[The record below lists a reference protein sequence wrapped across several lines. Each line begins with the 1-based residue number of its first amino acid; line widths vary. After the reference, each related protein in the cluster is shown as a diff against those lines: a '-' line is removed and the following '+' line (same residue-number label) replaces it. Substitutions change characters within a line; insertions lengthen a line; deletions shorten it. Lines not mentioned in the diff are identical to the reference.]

1 MKPDLSTEPR
11 IIDAKTRWG
20 LVDLRDLWYYRDLLY
35 FLVWRD
41 IKVRY
46 AQSVLGVGW
55 AVIQPVFLMIV
66 FTLVFGR
73 LARLDSDGAPYAI
86 FSYVALVPWTY
97 FSNALTD
104 STTSLVQNSALIT
117 KVYFPRIILP
127 LSAIL
132 SKLIDF
138 AIALILV
145 IVLLVWYKTVPNVGV
160 AVIPLLVLLMILTA
174 AGLGIWLASLAI
186 QYRDIKYAL
195 TFIIQMLMFAS
206 PVVYPLNMV
215 PERYQFLYSLNPMV
229 GVIEGFRSA
238 FLATNPMPWNLIG
251 SGFCVAIALL
261 VAGTFYFRRNEE
273 SFADVV

>member
-1 MKPDLSTEPR
+1 MKPNVSTEPR
-11 IIDAKTRWG
+11 VIDAKTRWG

-35 FLVWRD
+35 FLIWRD

-127 LSAIL
+127 LSSIL

-138 AIALILV
+138 TIALGLV
-145 IVLLVWYKTVPNVGV
+145 IALLVWYKTVPNVGV

-174 AGLGIWLASLAI
+174 AGLGIWMASLAI

-215 PERYQFLYSLNPMV
+215 PERYQILYSLNPMV

-251 SGFCVAIALL
+251 IGFCVAIALL

>member
-1 MKPDLSTEPR
+1 MKPNLSTEPR
-11 IIDAKTRWG
+11 VIDAKTRWG

-35 FLVWRD
+35 FLIWRD

-127 LSAIL
+127 LSSIL
-132 SKLIDF
+132 SKLVDF
-138 AIALILV
+138 TIALGLV
-145 IVLLVWYKTVPNVGV
+145 IALLVWYKTVPNVGV

-174 AGLGIWLASLAI
+174 AGLGIWMASLAI

-215 PERYQFLYSLNPMV
+215 PERYQILYSLNPMV

-251 SGFCVAIALL
+251 IGFCVAIALL

>member
-35 FLVWRD
+35 FLIWRD

-138 AIALILV
+138 AIALVLV
-145 IVLLVWYKTVPNVGV
+145 IGLLAWYKTVPNVGV

-238 FLATNPMPWNLIG
+238 FLTTNPMPWNPIAI
-251 SGFCVAIALL
+251 GFCVAIALL

>member
-127 LSAIL
+127 LSSIL

-138 AIALILV
+138 TIALGLV
-145 IVLLVWYKTVPNVGV
+145 IGLLVWYKTVPNVGV
-160 AVIPLLVLLMILTA
+160 AVIPLLVILMILTA
-174 AGLGIWLASLAI
+174 AGLGIWMASLAI

-215 PERYQFLYSLNPMV
+215 PERYQILYSLNPMV

-251 SGFCVAIALL
+251 IGFCVAIALL

>member
-145 IVLLVWYKTVPNVGV
+145 IGLLVWYKTVPNVGV

-251 SGFCVAIALL
+251 IGFCVAIALL

>member
-1 MKPDLSTEPR
+1 MKPVLSTEPR
-11 IIDAKTRWG
+11 VIDAKTRWG

-35 FLVWRD
+35 FLIWRD

-138 AIALILV
+138 AIALVLV
-145 IVLLVWYKTVPNVGV
+145 IGLLAWYKTVPNVGV

-174 AGLGIWLASLAI
+174 AGLGIWMASLAI

-251 SGFCVAIALL
+251 IGFCVAIALL

>member
-86 FSYVALVPWTY
+86 FSYVALVPWTD

-127 LSAIL
+127 LSSIL

-138 AIALILV
+138 TIALGLV
-145 IVLLVWYKTVPNVGV
+145 IGLLVWYNTVPNVGV
-160 AVIPLLVLLMILTA
+160 TVIPLLVLLMILTA
-174 AGLGIWLASLAI
+174 AGLRIWMASLAI

-215 PERYQFLYSLNPMV
+215 PERYQILYSLNPMV

-251 SGFCVAIALL
+251 IGFCVAIALL

>member
-20 LVDLRDLWYYRDLLY
+20 HVDLRDLWYYRDLLY

-127 LSAIL
+127 LSSIL
-132 SKLIDF
+132 SKLVDF
-138 AIALILV
+138 TIALGLV
-145 IVLLVWYKTVPNVGV
+145 IGLLVWYKTVPNVGV

-174 AGLGIWLASLAI
+174 AGLGIWMASLAI

-215 PERYQFLYSLNPMV
+215 PERYQILYSLNPMV

-251 SGFCVAIALL
+251 IGFCVAIALL

>member
-1 MKPDLSTEPR
+1 MKPNLSTEPR
-11 IIDAKTRWG
+11 VIDAKTRWG

-35 FLVWRD
+35 FLIWRD

-127 LSAIL
+127 LSSIL

-138 AIALILV
+138 TIALGLV
-145 IVLLVWYKTVPNVGV
+145 IGLLVWYKTVPNVGV

-174 AGLGIWLASLAI
+174 AGLGIWMASLAI

-215 PERYQFLYSLNPMV
+215 PERYQILYSLNPMV
-229 GVIEGFRSA
+229 GVIAVSYTH
-238 FLATNPMPWNLIG
+238 LTLPTI
-251 SGFCVAIALL
+251 LL
-261 VAGTFYFRRNEE
+261 V
-273 SFADVV
+273 

>member
-127 LSAIL
+127 LSSIL

-138 AIALILV
+138 TIALGLV
-145 IVLLVWYKTVPNVGV
+145 IGLLVWYKTVPNVGV

-174 AGLGIWLASLAI
+174 AGLGIWMASLAI

-215 PERYQFLYSLNPMV
+215 PERYQILYSLNPMV

-251 SGFCVAIALL
+251 IGFCVAIALL

>member
-1 MKPDLSTEPR
+1 MNPNVSTEPR
-11 IIDAKTRWG
+11 VIDAKTRWG

-35 FLVWRD
+35 FLIWRD

-127 LSAIL
+127 LSSIL
-132 SKLIDF
+132 SKLVDF
-138 AIALILV
+138 TIALGLV
-145 IVLLVWYKTVPNVGV
+145 IALLVWYKTVPNVGV

-174 AGLGIWLASLAI
+174 AGLGIWMASLAI

-215 PERYQFLYSLNPMV
+215 PERYQILYSLNPMV

-251 SGFCVAIALL
+251 IGFCVAIALL

>member
-1 MKPDLSTEPR
+1 MKPVLSTEPR
-11 IIDAKTRWG
+11 VIDAKTRWG

-35 FLVWRD
+35 FLIWRD

-127 LSAIL
+127 LSSIL

-138 AIALILV
+138 TIALGLV
-145 IVLLVWYKTVPNVGV
+145 IGLLVWYKTVPNVGV

-174 AGLGIWLASLAI
+174 AGLGIWMASLAI

-215 PERYQFLYSLNPMV
+215 PERYQILYSLNPMV

-251 SGFCVAIALL
+251 IGFCVAIALL

>member
-35 FLVWRD
+35 FLIWRD

-145 IVLLVWYKTVPNVGV
+145 IVLLVWYETVPNVGV

-238 FLATNPMPWNLIG
+238 FLTTNPMPWNPIAI
-251 SGFCVAIALL
+251 GFCVAIALL
-261 VAGTFYFRRNEE
+261 VAGTFYFRRSEE

>member
-1 MKPDLSTEPR
+1 MKPNLSTEPR
-11 IIDAKTRWG
+11 VIDAKTRWG

-35 FLVWRD
+35 FLIWRD

-138 AIALILV
+138 TIALGLV
-145 IVLLVWYKTVPNVGV
+145 IGLLVWYKTVPNVGV

-174 AGLGIWLASLAI
+174 AGLGIWMASLAI

-215 PERYQFLYSLNPMV
+215 PERYQILYSLNPMV

-251 SGFCVAIALL
+251 IGFCVAIALL

>member
-1 MKPDLSTEPR
+1 MKPNLSTEPR
-11 IIDAKTRWG
+11 VIDAKTRWG

-35 FLVWRD
+35 FLIWRD

-127 LSAIL
+127 LSSIL
-132 SKLIDF
+132 SKLVDF
-138 AIALILV
+138 TIALGLV
-145 IVLLVWYKTVPNVGV
+145 IGLLVWYKTVPNVGV

-174 AGLGIWLASLAI
+174 AGLGIWMASLAI

-215 PERYQFLYSLNPMV
+215 PERYQILYSLNPMV

-251 SGFCVAIALL
+251 IGFCVAIALL

>member
-127 LSAIL
+127 LSSIL

-138 AIALILV
+138 TIALGLV
-145 IVLLVWYKTVPNVGV
+145 IGLLVWYKTVPNVGV

-174 AGLGIWLASLAI
+174 AGLGIWMASLAI

-195 TFIIQMLMFAS
+195 TLIIQMLMFAS

-215 PERYQFLYSLNPMV
+215 PERYQILYSLNPMV

-238 FLATNPMPWNLIG
+238 FLATNPMPWHLIG
-251 SGFCVAIALL
+251 IGFCVAIALL

>member
-1 MKPDLSTEPR
+1 MKPNVSTEPR
-11 IIDAKTRWG
+11 VIDAKTRWG

-35 FLVWRD
+35 FLIWRD

-127 LSAIL
+127 LSSIL

-138 AIALILV
+138 TIALGLV
-145 IVLLVWYKTVPNVGV
+145 IGLLVWYKTVPNVGV

-174 AGLGIWLASLAI
+174 AGLGIWMASLAI

-215 PERYQFLYSLNPMV
+215 PERYQILYSLNPMV

-251 SGFCVAIALL
+251 IGFCVAIALL

>member
-1 MKPDLSTEPR
+1 MSTEPR

-117 KVYFPRIILP
+117 KDALEKFN
-127 LSAIL
+127 
-132 SKLIDF
+132 SKRLEMNRLI
-138 AIALILV
+138 
-145 IVLLVWYKTVPNVGV
+145 N
-160 AVIPLLVLLMILTA
+160 
-174 AGLGIWLASLAI
+174 
-186 QYRDIKYAL
+186 RDNTHFMKIRFSC
-195 TFIIQMLMFAS
+195 TF
-206 PVVYPLNMV
+206 
-215 PERYQFLYSLNPMV
+215 
-229 GVIEGFRSA
+229 
-238 FLATNPMPWNLIG
+238 T
-251 SGFCVAIALL
+251 
-261 VAGTFYFRRNEE
+261 
-273 SFADVV
+273 

>member
-145 IVLLVWYKTVPNVGV
+145 IGLLVWYKTVPNVGV

>member
-127 LSAIL
+127 LSSIL

-138 AIALILV
+138 TIALGLV
-145 IVLLVWYKTVPNVGV
+145 IGLLVWYKTVPNVGV

-174 AGLGIWLASLAI
+174 AGLGIWMASLAI

-195 TFIIQMLMFAS
+195 TFIIQMLMIAS

-215 PERYQFLYSLNPMV
+215 PERYQILYSLNPMV

-251 SGFCVAIALL
+251 IGFCVAIALL

>member
-1 MKPDLSTEPR
+1 MSTEPR

-117 KVYFPRIILP
+117 KVYFPLIILP

-251 SGFCVAIALL
+251 IGFCVAIALL

>member
-1 MKPDLSTEPR
+1 MSTEPR

-145 IVLLVWYKTVPNVGV
+145 IGLLVWYKTVPNVGV

-251 SGFCVAIALL
+251 IGFCVAIALL

>member
-238 FLATNPMPWNLIG
+238 FLTTNPMPWNLIG

>member
-55 AVIQPVFLMIV
+55 AVIQPVFLRIV

-127 LSAIL
+127 LSSIL

-138 AIALILV
+138 TIALGLV
-145 IVLLVWYKTVPNVGV
+145 IGLLVWYKTVPNVGV

-174 AGLGIWLASLAI
+174 AGLGIWMASLAI

-215 PERYQFLYSLNPMV
+215 PERYQILYSLNPMV

-251 SGFCVAIALL
+251 IGFCVAIALL

>member
-1 MKPDLSTEPR
+1 MKPNVSTEPR
-11 IIDAKTRWG
+11 VIDAKTRWG

-35 FLVWRD
+35 FLIWRD

-138 AIALILV
+138 AIAL
-145 IVLLVWYKTVPNVGV
+145 VL
-160 AVIPLLVLLMILTA
+160 
-174 AGLGIWLASLAI
+174 SLI
-186 QYRDIKYAL
+186 HI
-195 TFIIQMLMFAS
+195 
-206 PVVYPLNMV
+206 
-215 PERYQFLYSLNPMV
+215 
-229 GVIEGFRSA
+229 
-238 FLATNPMPWNLIG
+238 
-251 SGFCVAIALL
+251 
-261 VAGTFYFRRNEE
+261 
-273 SFADVV
+273 

>member
-20 LVDLRDLWYYRDLLY
+20 LVALRDLWYYRDLLY

-127 LSAIL
+127 QSSIL

-138 AIALILV
+138 TIALGLV
-145 IVLLVWYKTVPNVGV
+145 IGLLVWYKTVPNVGV

-174 AGLGIWLASLAI
+174 AGLGIWMASLAI

-215 PERYQFLYSLNPMV
+215 PERYQILYSLNPMV

-251 SGFCVAIALL
+251 IGFCVAIALL

>member
-1 MKPDLSTEPR
+1 MKPVLSTEPR
-11 IIDAKTRWG
+11 VIDAKTRWG

-35 FLVWRD
+35 FLIWRD

-127 LSAIL
+127 LSSIL
-132 SKLIDF
+132 SKLVDF
-138 AIALILV
+138 TIALGLV
-145 IVLLVWYKTVPNVGV
+145 IALLVWYKTVPNVGV

-174 AGLGIWLASLAI
+174 AGLGIWMASLAI

-215 PERYQFLYSLNPMV
+215 PERYQILYSLNPMV

-251 SGFCVAIALL
+251 IGFCVAIALL

>member
-1 MKPDLSTEPR
+1 MSTEPR

-127 LSAIL
+127 LSSIL

-138 AIALILV
+138 TIALGLV
-145 IVLLVWYKTVPNVGV
+145 IGLLVWYKTVPNVGV

-174 AGLGIWLASLAI
+174 AGLGIWMASLAI

-215 PERYQFLYSLNPMV
+215 PERYQILYSLNPMV

-251 SGFCVAIALL
+251 IGFCVAIALL

>member
-1 MKPDLSTEPR
+1 MKPNLSTEPR
-11 IIDAKTRWG
+11 VIDAKTRWG

-35 FLVWRD
+35 FLIWRD

-127 LSAIL
+127 LSSIL

-138 AIALILV
+138 TIALGLV
-145 IVLLVWYKTVPNVGV
+145 IGLLVWYKTVPNVGV

-174 AGLGIWLASLAI
+174 AGLGIWMASLAI

-215 PERYQFLYSLNPMV
+215 PERYQILYSLNPMV

-251 SGFCVAIALL
+251 IGFCVAIALL

>member
-117 KVYFPRIILP
+117 KVYFPRIILT
-127 LSAIL
+127 LSSIL

-138 AIALILV
+138 TIALGLV
-145 IVLLVWYKTVPNVGV
+145 IGLLVWYKTVPNVGV

-174 AGLGIWLASLAI
+174 AGLGIWMASLAI

-215 PERYQFLYSLNPMV
+215 PERYQILYSLNPMV

-251 SGFCVAIALL
+251 IGFCVAIALL

>member
-35 FLVWRD
+35 FLIWRD
-41 IKVRY
+41 FKVRY
-46 AQSVLGVGW
+46 AQSVLGVGG
-55 AVIQPVFLMIV
+55 AVLQPVFLMIV

-104 STTSLVQNSALIT
+104 STTSLDQNSALIT

-127 LSAIL
+127 LSSIL

-138 AIALILV
+138 TIALGLV
-145 IVLLVWYKTVPNVGV
+145 IGLLVWYKTVPNVGV

-251 SGFCVAIALL
+251 IGFCVAIALL